1 MSILREQD
9 YTVLIFL
16 TQDTF
21 NFQTFFILILI
32 YDFKIIY
39 GSYKNLKSVPNGL
52 QEKLWCLPKSVWAAV
67 HTAGETSFHIPVTA
81 NYHWCTALSY
91 GTATSFQSNA
101 GMAVDRTQMGVIS
114 AFGGPLWAH
123 WALTGDISFAEIQ
136 EFYLAWVTRSAFKFP
151 LDIPWMHHLTPTW
164 LYISF

>member
-52 QEKLWCLPKSVWAAV
+52 QEK
-67 HTAGETSFHIPVTA
+67 
-81 NYHWCTALSY
+81 
-91 GTATSFQSNA
+91 
-101 GMAVDRTQMGVIS
+101 
-114 AFGGPLWAH
+114 
-123 WALTGDISFAEIQ
+123 
-136 EFYLAWVTRSAFKFP
+136 
-151 LDIPWMHHLTPTW
+151 
-164 LYISF
+164 